1 MEQCKQLIEE
11 LKEQL
16 QVSVQGEGKMRR
28 MAEESQS
35 ELQEWEGWHQ
45 LLTEQVRWLVAFH
58 VVKPFNPKMP
68 ENWLSM
74 YASV

>member
-28 MAEESQS
+28 MAEESQT
-35 ELQEWEGWHQ
+35 ELQEWKGRHQ
-45 LLTEQVRWLVAFH
+45 LLTEQVGSFRVLFDLLEVLYYYTVF
-58 VVKPFNPKMP
+58 FG
-68 ENWLSM
+68 ETC
-74 YASV
+74 

>member
-16 QVSVQGEGKMRR
+16 QVSVQGEGKMRG

-35 ELQEWEGWHQ
+35 ELQEWKGRHQ
-45 LLTEQVRWLVAFH
+45 LLTEQVRYLVALS
-58 VVKPFNPKMP
+58 VV
-68 ENWLSM
+68 
-74 YASV
+74 

>member
-16 QVSVQGEGKMRR
+16 QVSVQGEGKMRG

-35 ELQEWEGWHQ
+35 ELQEWKGRHQ
-45 LLTEQVRWLVAFH
+45 LLTEQVRYLVA
-58 VVKPFNPKMP
+58 
-68 ENWLSM
+68 LSV
-74 YASV
+74 A

>member
-1 MEQCKQLIEE
+1 
-11 LKEQL
+11 
-16 QVSVQGEGKMRR
+16 MRR

-35 ELQEWEGWHQ
+35 ELQEWKGWHQ

-74 YASV
+74 CASV